1 MSAYTGVVFDL
12 DGTLVDSS
20 QDITNAL
27 NRTLAPFG
35 ARALS
40 AQEVTPLL
48 GEGPYRLVEDAIIL
62 AGADVPDVES
72 ITAGYLADYRKNPIE
87 ESTLFEHVAEAL
99 AALDARGMPMAVCT
113 NKTEAIARE
122 VLDGLGIGQYFGSVV
137 GADRLANCK
146 PHPDHL
152 ITAIAEIGAQP
163 GSSVL
168 IGDSVIDQQC
178 ARNANVPFLAVAW
191 APPEVDGT
199 RFGSFA
205 ELPSIVCRIPDP
217 TTT

>member
-40 AQEVTPLL
+40 AREVTPLL

-72 ITAGYLADYRKNPIE
+72 ITAAYLADYRKNPIE

-99 AALDARGMPMAVCT
+99 AAPKECPWPYARTRP
-113 NKTEAIARE
+113 KRS
-122 VLDGLGIGQYFGSVV
+122 LGKYSM
-137 GADRLANCK
+137 D
-146 PHPDHL
+146 
-152 ITAIAEIGAQP
+152 
-163 GSSVL
+163 
-168 IGDSVIDQQC
+168 
-178 ARNANVPFLAVAW
+178 W
-191 APPEVDGT
+191 ASASTSGP
-199 RFGSFA
+199 
-205 ELPSIVCRIPDP
+205 
-217 TTT
+217 

>member
-1 MSAYTGVVFDL
+1 
-12 DGTLVDSS
+12 
-20 QDITNAL
+20 
-27 NRTLAPFG
+27 
-35 ARALS
+35 
-40 AQEVTPLL
+40 
-48 GEGPYRLVEDAIIL
+48 
-62 AGADVPDVES
+62 
-72 ITAGYLADYRKNPIE
+72 
-87 ESTLFEHVAEAL
+87 
-99 AALDARGMPMAVCT
+99 
-113 NKTEAIARE
+113 
-122 VLDGLGIGQYFGSVV
+122 V